1 MNKSKTSNNTGDMKQ
16 QTVQTQASDNPS
28 HSRGQLWIVAAPS
41 GGGKTSL
48 VEAAIAKLDNLVRS
62 VSFTTRPRRPS
73 EIDGQDYNFVS
84 SDEFQQLIAD
94 NAMLE
99 YELVF
104 GNYYGTSL
112 RFINGYLE
120 QGIDVVLT
128 IDWQGA
134 KKVRELVPECLGVF
148 ILPPTLD
155 TLEARLRHR
164 AQDNDD
170 IINARMAEAKR
181 QVERYV
187 DFDYLIINDKFESA
201 LDELIT
207 CIRANRLERN
217 RQAAKHQALIN
228 DLLNSD

>member
-1 MNKSKTSNNTGDMKQ
+1 MIEITTETITEK
-16 QTVQTQASDNPS
+16 
-28 HSRGQLWIVAAPS
+28 GQLWIVAAPS

-48 VEAAIAKLDNLVRS
+48 VEAAVAKLDNLVRS
-62 VSFTTRPRRPS
+62 VSFTTRQRRPS

-84 SDEFQQLIAD
+84 EDEFKTLIAD

-120 QGIDVVLT
+120 KGVDVVLT

-134 KKVRELVPECLGVF
+134 AKVRQLVPNCLGIF
-148 ILPPTLD
+148 ILPPTLE

-164 AQDNDD
+164 AQDNEE
-170 IINARMAEAKR
+170 IINTRMAEAKK
-181 QVERYV
+181 QAQRYV
-187 DFDYLIINDKFESA
+187 DFDYLIINDNFESA

-207 CIRANRLERN
+207 CICANRLLKS
-217 RQAAKHQALIN
+217 RQQVRQRKIIDN
-228 DLLNSD
+228 LLKNN

>member
-1 MNKSKTSNNTGDMKQ
+1 MKE
-16 QTVQTQASDNPS
+16 TTAK
-28 HSRGQLWIVAAPS
+28 GQLWVVAAPS

-48 VEAAIAKLDNLVRS
+48 VEAAVAKLNHLVRS
-62 VSFTTRPRRPS
+62 VSFTTRPKRPG

-84 SDEFQQLIAD
+84 MEAFQALIDD

-99 YELVF
+99 YEQVF

-112 RFINGYLE
+112 RFINHYLE
-120 QGIDVVLT
+120 QGIDVILT

-134 KKVRELVPECLGVF
+134 KKVRELVPESLGVF

-164 AQDNDD
+164 AQDKED

-187 DFDYLIINDKFESA
+187 DFDYLIINDKFELA
-201 LDELIT
+201 LDELST
-207 CIRANRLERN
+207 CIRANRLLRT
-217 RQAAKHQALIN
+217 RQQIKHQKIIDNLLKN
-228 DLLNSD
+228 D